1 MTHHPDQSLPRSRQS
16 ISGPI
21 LGPGSRRVVGLAAL
35 AAVVALLPLLL
46 PNAFY
51 FDVAIRIAILAVN
64 GIALNLLMGYTGQIS
79 LGHAGFFGLGAYGS
93 AVLTT
98 HFGWAP
104 LPALLAAAGLTAVIA
119 WGVARVIL
127 RLRGPYLAMATLGL
141 GLIISIV
148 LGNEAAWTGGP
159 DGMPV
164 DGFSLFGLTLS
175 GERQWYWVFGGLLIA
190 TVILAQ
196 NLIDSPAGRAL
207 QALHGSETAASV
219 AGIDVGRRK
228 IAVFVLSATVSA
240 MLGSLS
246 AHYSGYINPG
256 IAGFLQ
262 SVELVI
268 IVVLGGM
275 ASIYGSI
282 FGAVVMGL
290 LPQILAGYEGWDSV
304 LFGVILVVT
313 MIFLP
318 RGVVPSLATRLRSAG
333 VTGKGGAAC

>member
-1 MTHHPDQSLPRSRQS
+1 MTQISQSPAPRAARSNTGRF
-16 ISGPI
+16 I
-21 LGPGSRRVVGLAAL
+21 GLATL
-35 AAVVALLPLLL
+35 TTVVALLPLAL

-51 FDVAIRIAILAVN
+51 VDVAIRIAILAVN

-93 AVLTT
+93 AVLTA
-98 HFGWAP
+98 HFGWSP
-104 LPALLAAAGLTAVIA
+104 LWALLAAAAMTAVIA

-127 RLRGPYLAMATLGL
+127 RLRGHYLAMATLGL
-141 GLIISIV
+141 GIIISIV
-148 LGNEAAWTGGP
+148 LSNETAWTGGP
-159 DGMPV
+159 DGMAV
-164 DGFSLFGLTLS
+164 DSFSLFGVPLS
-175 GERQWYWVFGGLLIA
+175 GERRWYWVFGGLLIG

-228 IAVFVLSATVSA
+228 VGVFVLSATVA
-240 MLGSLS
+240 AVMGSLS
-246 AHYSGYINPG
+246 AHYAGYINPG

-290 LPQILAGYEGWDSV
+290 LPQLLAGYEGWDSV
-304 LFGVILVVT
+304 LFGLIMVVT
-313 MIFLP
+313 MIVLP
-318 RGVVPSLATRLRSAG
+318 RGVVPSLTARLRSTRFG
-333 VTGKGGAAC
+333 TKGNAPC

>member
-1 MTHHPDQSLPRSRQS
+1 MSLSRRTMLAGAAAIAPTLCYAADKLLTAAPRSV
-16 ISGPI
+16 ISDPPRDFG
-21 LGPGSRRVVGLAAL
+21 
-35 AAVVALLPLLL
+35 
-46 PNAFY
+46 PNAAPAFNP
-51 FDVAIRIAILAVN
+51 DPDIIRVD
-64 GIALNLLMGYTGQIS
+64 
-79 LGHAGFFGLGAYGS
+79 
-93 AVLTT
+93 
-98 HFGWAP
+98 
-104 LPALLAAAGLTAVIA
+104 PA
-119 WGVARVIL
+119 
-127 RLRGPYLAMATLGL
+127 
-141 GLIISIV
+141 
-148 LGNEAAWTGGP
+148 
-159 DGMPV
+159 
-164 DGFSLFGLTLS
+164 
-175 GERQWYWVFGGLLIA
+175 FGGLLIG
-190 TVILAQ
+190 TVVLAQ

-228 IAVFVLSATVSA
+228 IGVFVLSATVSA

-256 IAGFLQ
+256 IAGFMQ

-318 RGVVPSLATRLRSAG
+318 RGVVPSLAARLRSVRFA
-333 VTGKGGAAC
+333 GKGGTTC

>member
-1 MTHHPDQSLPRSRQS
+1 MTHVPDSSAPRLERSRT
-16 ISGPI
+16 GR
-21 LGPGSRRVVGLAAL
+21 LVGLAAL
-35 AAVVALLPLLL
+35 TAIVALLPLLL

-51 FDVAIRIAILAVN
+51 VDVAIRIAILAVN
-64 GIALNLLMGYTGQIS
+64 GVALNLLMGYTGQIS

-98 HFGWAP
+98 HFGWSS
-104 LPALLAAAGLTAVIA
+104 LLALLAAAALTAVIA

-127 RLRGPYLAMATLGL
+127 RLRGHYLAMATLGL
-141 GLIISIV
+141 GIIITIV
-148 LGNEAAWTGGP
+148 LSNETAWTGGP
-159 DGMPV
+159 DGMSV
-164 DGFSLFGLTLS
+164 DGFSLFGMPLS
-175 GERQWYWVFGGLLIA
+175 GERNWYWVFGGLLIG

-228 IAVFVLSATVSA
+228 IAVFVLSATVAA

-256 IAGFLQ
+256 IASFTQ

-275 ASIYGSI
+275 ASIYGSLL
-282 FGAVVMGL
+282 GAVVMGV

-304 LFGVILVVT
+304 LFGVIMVVT

-318 RGVVPSLATRLRSAG
+318 RGVVPSLATRLRAVRFG
-333 VTGKGGAAC
+333 RKGGAAC

>member
-1 MTHHPDQSLPRSRQS
+1 MTHAPDSSPPRLERS
-16 ISGPI
+16 SGGRLI
-21 LGPGSRRVVGLAAL
+21 GLAAL
-35 AAVVALLPLLL
+35 TAIVALLPLLL

-51 FDVAIRIAILAVN
+51 VDVAIRIAILAVN
-64 GIALNLLMGYTGQIS
+64 GVALNLLMGYTGQIS

-98 HFGWAP
+98 HFGWSS
-104 LPALLAAAGLTAVIA
+104 LLALLVAAALTAVIA

-127 RLRGPYLAMATLGL
+127 RLRGHYLAMATLGL
-141 GLIISIV
+141 GIIISIV
-148 LGNEAAWTGGP
+148 LSNETAWTGGP

-164 DGFSLFGLTLS
+164 DSFNLFGFTLS
-175 GERQWYWVFGGLLIA
+175 GERGWYWVFGGLLIG

-228 IAVFVLSATVSA
+228 IGVFVLSATVAA

-256 IAGFLQ
+256 IASFTQ

-275 ASIYGSI
+275 ASIYGSLL
-282 FGAVVMGL
+282 GAVVMGV
-290 LPQILAGYEGWDSV
+290 LPQLLAGYEGWDSV
-304 LFGVILVVT
+304 LFGVIMVVT

-318 RGVVPSLATRLRSAG
+318 RGVVPSLTTRLRA
-333 VTGKGGAAC
+333 VRCERKGGAAC